1 MKNIKTKII
10 LSVAIFLSTVGIVSA
25 ASSSLYVSPT
35 GTSQNVGEVSIV
47 SVGVNSLGNKV
58 CGAEGTLVF
67 NNLSCQ
73 SITVAGGL
81 IAQSSPTC
89 ANPYFLVGIPSCTT
103 ENKVLFT
110 ISTKA
115 GIAGQ
120 SSISAT
126 GVDVIGEG
134 KSIGNS
140 LVNGTYTIKAVV
152 VPVPVAPVVVPKII
166 SNAGQSD
173 GFVGY
178 VNGQIQ
184 AFPTL
189 EAAQKAGATGI
200 EPNYK
205 RYPTAQV
212 VKVATT
218 TGDMASST
226 QVVIPAT
233 TTGDVIL
240 STTSSTTTDTV
251 PKTGNTA
258 YIVIGI
264 IVLALIGCG
273 AFLYTI
279 KRKV

>member
-10 LSVAIFLSTVGIVSA
+10 LSVVIFLSTGCIVSA
-25 ASSSLYVSPT
+25 APSSLYVSPT
-35 GTSQNVGEVSIV
+35 GTSQNVGEISDV

-58 CGAEGTLVF
+58 CGAEGTLIF

-81 IAQSSPTC
+81 MTQSSPTC

-103 ENKVLFT
+103 ENKILFT
-110 ISTKA
+110 VSTKA
-115 GIAGQ
+115 GSAGV

-140 LVNGTYTIKAVV
+140 LVNGTYTINAVV
-152 VPVPVAPVVVPKII
+152 VPVPVVPVVVPKKIPTT
-166 SNAGQSD
+166 GQGD

-184 AFPTL
+184 TFPTL
-189 EAAQKAGATGI
+189 EAAQKVGATGI

-205 RYPTAQV
+205 RYPTQVVKPV
-212 VKVATT
+212 VKVATAT
-218 TGDMASST
+218 EE
-226 QVVIPAT
+226 VVLI
-233 TTGDVIL
+233 
-240 STTSSTTTDTV
+240 STTTDTV
-251 PKTGNTA
+251 KPKTNSSTK
-258 YIVIGI
+258 IVIGI
-264 IVLALIGCG
+264 ILLTVIGYAG
-273 AFLYTI
+273 YSYKKKKDFKSNDTRE
-279 KRKV
+279 K